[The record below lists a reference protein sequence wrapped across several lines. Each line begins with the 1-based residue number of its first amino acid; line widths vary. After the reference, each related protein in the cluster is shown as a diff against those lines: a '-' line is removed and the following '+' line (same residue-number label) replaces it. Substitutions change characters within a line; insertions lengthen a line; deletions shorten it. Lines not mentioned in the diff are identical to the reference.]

1 MHQWQS
7 QDLFVK
13 ELEQEYEEKIDPLNY
28 VQVKY
33 KRHEWDNIPPVVPKF
48 CLNLSHYMDGL
59 SKIANYESKLETV
72 ASLRDFSEKN
82 IQRIDSTVSTLDQS
96 RTAKELS
103 LTEHVQAV
111 DDFSVQ
117 LRKDYQK
124 WQDNLYFARTFDKS
138 GK

>member
-1 MHQWQS
+1 
-7 QDLFVK
+7 
-13 ELEQEYEEKIDPLNY
+13 
-28 VQVKY
+28 
-33 KRHEWDNIPPVVPKF
+33 
-48 CLNLSHYMDGL
+48 MDGL

-82 IQRIDSTVSTLDQS
+82 IQRIDSTVSTLDES

-138 GK
+138 GKQSEDDALMQIFKDYIGDIYDANKFGRPSPVDQTS